1 MSETGALCGETT
13 FAIQECVS
21 QKAKQQFAAISFN
34 RAKFDFI
41 KKKKKENVEVERN
54 QTRCTLHNS

>member
-41 KKKKKENVEVERN
+41 KKKKKRKCRSRTKSNKMHIA
-54 QTRCTLHNS
+54 Q